1 MPEARLDMAK
11 IVVEIEPESA
21 VDVVDYYANVLSE
34 EHDNV
39 RHADRSEDNTEQ
51 DAIDLYSQISEIVPE
66 QSLELAVTVVDAMHD
81 SATSVATAYAEG
93 LTEGDESKEGDEL
106 GLEVVEITSRLA
118 EVAPEYL
125 MDIGGAVT
133 EAQPEFA
140 SEIIDSLSEVEEN
153 GLSVSIAEHEK
164 NSTAY

>member
-1 MPEARLDMAK
+1 
-11 IVVEIEPESA
+11 
-21 VDVVDYYANVLSE
+21 
-34 EHDNV
+34 
-39 RHADRSEDNTEQ
+39 
-51 DAIDLYSQISEIVPE
+51 
-66 QSLELAVTVVDAMHD
+66 
-81 SATSVATAYAEG
+81 
-93 LTEGDESKEGDEL
+93 
-106 GLEVVEITSRLA
+106 
-118 EVAPEYL
+118 